1 MWLIEDLIAYL
12 KGELG
17 VPVSTTMPVDRKGD
31 TATVKTDM
39 VTVVW
44 DGGNGNLFLERPRIT
59 FHAWSTEDIKAAQLL
74 DRVIQALDVSPD
86 YITNLA
92 QATQNSRYSN
102 VYIDGTP
109 RWSAVYVFVTN
120 K

>member
-1 MWLIEDLIAYL
+1 MWLIEELIAYL
-12 KGELG
+12 KEVLG
-17 VPVSTTMPVDRKGD
+17 VKVSTTMPVDRKGD
-31 TATVKTDM
+31 TASVHSDM

-44 DGGNGNLFLERPRIT
+44 DGGSGTRFVEQPRIT
-59 FHAWSTEDIKAAQLL
+59 FHAWSTQDIKAATLL
-74 DRVIQALDVSPD
+74 DKVIDALDAAPD

-102 VYIDGTP
+102 VYVDGTP
-109 RWSAVYVFVTN
+109 RWSAVYVFTTN